1 MPDYPPGYDPSQV
14 ESISAEDQAIGAMI
28 SLAALGAVG
37 VGAFFTLT
45 ALEAGTAITEGVVV
59 NGTTYYGVSIEVATA
74 IDAAT
79 TLETMAEAD
88 AIVEAAL
95 IEAASARASITV
107 ALLITL
113 QAQQNETSAMSLFFG
128 SGWGHHL

>member
-37 VGAFFTLT
+37 VGAFFTLS
-45 ALEAGTAITEGVVV
+45 ALGAGTAITEGVVV
-59 NGTTYYGVSIEVATA
+59 NGTVYYGVSIEVATA

-79 TLETMAEAD
+79 TLETTAEAD
-88 AIVEAAL
+88 AIMNAAMV
-95 IEAASARASITV
+95 AAAAARASITSA
-107 ALLITL
+107 ALIILA
-113 QAQQNETSAMSLFFG
+113 AQQNEREAQGMFFP
-128 SGWGHHL
+128 SGF